1 MKTAKQIA
9 SDRISR
15 DIAEFGEE
23 NITKLG
29 CGVFAHNSGTQLSE
43 NAIKK
48 AKIKKALGLVKL
60 QISNGLNVNDAV
72 ISASKAYGISKH
84 VINRSR

>member
-1 MKTAKQIA
+1 MKTAKQKA
-9 SDRISR
+9 S
-15 DIAEFGEE
+15 GKE

-48 AKIKKALGLVKL
+48 NKIKKALGLVKL
-60 QISNGLNVNDAV
+60 QISNGINVTDAV
-72 ISASKAYGISKH
+72 MSASKAYGISRNT
-84 VINRSR
+84 INSHR